1 VVTSVAFADG
11 DRAVISSAVDGMVRE
26 WPLPGATPISTEG
39 TVFVLQSSRDGRT
52 TVAGQGATGNAVRQ
66 LDTSDPANVHER
78 GPSLQPPVGRTLS
91 GAATISYDGRLV
103 TAGTTEGGVIIW
115 DIGTAGAPRLVTS
128 PFPAVSGL
136 VGALAF
142 GPDNRW
148 LAVGSKDNPQVAL
161 LDLQQPGT
169 PRVLAELDPGNL
181 AQAVAVSANG
191 AVLALATAAT
201 DVVLWDVPAGPGSP
215 RQLARLGGFGATV
228 QAVGL
233 QPRFPHTGRR

>member
-39 TVFVLQSSRDGRT
+39 TVFVLQSNRD
-52 TVAGQGATGNAVRQ
+52 
-66 LDTSDPANVHER
+66 
-78 GPSLQPPVGRTLS
+78 GRTLS
-91 GAATISYDGRLV
+91 GAATISHDGRLV

-148 LAVGSKDNPQVAL
+148 LAVGR
-161 LDLQQPGT
+161 T
-169 PRVLAELDPGNL
+169 THR
-181 AQAVAVSANG
+181 
-191 AVLALATAAT
+191 
-201 DVVLWDVPAGPGSP
+201 W
-215 RQLARLGGFGATV
+215 RC
-228 QAVGL
+228 
-233 QPRFPHTGRR
+233 